1 MALPVTLIAAQV
13 AASAAKIGISLLS
26 DSKSLENVKTVAGV
40 LSKLTGLSALKKFL
54 GKGSSNILAWET
66 AAIGSSV
73 LWAVPKKDHPNPTFR
88 NLKDIEIVVVMT
100 GELAVYIAPGILQP
114 LPPGVWKLE
123 KTARNRPNAK
133 IVFVNTTTFPIK
145 WGIPQESGPLSK
157 DGLKIG
163 LSGEAR
169 VRIIDPIKFVH
180 EVQKNKDVV
189 TLEDIKNWIYSDIVS
204 ILRDRVSKMNAT
216 DITSDSLQVALQAKG
231 EQELP
236 KYGLKIEKL
245 NVMYVALPQSYIMAR
260 EQSTVTKIYGQT
272 ELEQAA
278 IEAQKRK
285 IIGET
290 ELELEAKKAQLKTG
304 VVNEIVDKA
313 SKVGAAVKVH
323 GESIE
328 VTPTTTAPKIEET
341 KEEKP
346 KESLLG
352 AIFGKHEKK
361 EEEGP
366 QFCPFCGKQLP
377 ARGLKFCPFCGKQL
391 PF

>member
-1 MALPVTLIAAQV
+1 MALPAALVAAQV

-26 DSKSLENVKTVAGV
+26 SGDGLKNVKTLTDV

-54 GKGSSNILAWET
+54 GKGASNILAWET
-66 AAIGSSV
+66 AAVGSSV
-73 LWAVPKKDHPNPTFR
+73 LWAVPKRDHPNPTFR

-123 KTARNRPNAK
+123 KSARNRSNAK

-189 TLEDIKNWIYSDIVS
+189 TLEDIKEWIYSDIVS

-260 EQSTVTKIYGQT
+260 EQHTVTKIYGQT
-272 ELEQAA
+272 ELEQAQV
-278 IEAQKRK
+278 EAQKRK
-285 IIGET
+285 VIGET

-304 VVNEIVDKA
+304 TVSEIVDKA
-313 SKVGAAVKVH
+313 AKVGAAVKVH
-323 GESIE
+323 GDSIE
-328 VTPTTTAPKIEET
+328 VTPTTPSTAVQT

-346 KESLLG
+346 KESILG
-352 AIFGKHEKK
+352 AIFGKREKK
-361 EEEGP
+361 EEEEGP

-377 ARGLKFCPFCGKQL
+377 TRGLKFCPFCGKKL